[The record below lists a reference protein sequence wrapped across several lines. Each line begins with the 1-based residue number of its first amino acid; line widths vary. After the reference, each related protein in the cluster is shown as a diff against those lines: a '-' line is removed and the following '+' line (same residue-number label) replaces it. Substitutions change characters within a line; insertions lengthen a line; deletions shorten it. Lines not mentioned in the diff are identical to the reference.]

1 MLLAYSLID
10 SCGDSWQVWNFDEKG
25 VSPEGK
31 WCAVF
36 TETVEIIDGKQVAKR
51 TFRHTTAE
59 KAPFWVTIGLF
70 TRADGQCP
78 CGPIICHQAAKLS
91 WLHAAAAL
99 DYVNALDTAELKCIL
114 THMKVTLTT
123 NSKKDLLK
131 LLRQHLDPAHE
142 SKLWSAEE
150 ASRQAEASAVEATAE
165 SLFEKLGSLTPQEAL
180 KYFNQQEVSVLKRVL
195 VHMGVSL
202 PAGPALP
209 KKQVLTMVEDNLP
222 REHHEKLSRAHQA
235 KAAAEEARL
244 QARYNRELQQGQHE
258 LERKAAYDDFV
269 EHLGRLEP
277 AAATDHFGKLDL
289 PTVKKVLAHMSV
301 PMEGQTR
308 KAELLALLR
317 AHLPEDAQRR
327 MRGPGA

>member
-1 MLLAYSLID
+1 VLLAYSLID

-123 NSKKDLLK
+123 NSKKELLK

-142 SKLWSAEE
+142 SKLW
-150 ASRQAEASAVEATAE
+150 
-165 SLFEKLGSLTPQEAL
+165 GAL
-180 KYFNQQEVSVLKRVL
+180 IDR
-195 VHMGVSL
+195 
-202 PAGPALP
+202 
-209 KKQVLTMVEDNLP
+209 T
-222 REHHEKLSRAHQA
+222 
-235 KAAAEEARL
+235 
-244 QARYNRELQQGQHE
+244 
-258 LERKAAYDDFV
+258 
-269 EHLGRLEP
+269 
-277 AAATDHFGKLDL
+277 L
-289 PTVKKVLAHMSV
+289 PTGPCKRSQVCEVKSAKCTHLASSSFHSLDRTPNV
-301 PMEGQTR
+301 KGYGKGPPRTR
-308 KAELLALLR
+308 LWRRVACPDLWGNSRCDTLR
-317 AHLPEDAQRR
+317 W
-327 MRGPGA
+327 GF